1 MGKKNQGSHGQDL
14 FGFYG
19 LQDCT
24 VENDHAGKRRR
35 RTKGGTPKTIS
46 LTKNVE
52 AVVGEGGPNEILEQL
67 VAEQQADSEPSS
79 SEDDP
84 PGKPQRVKFYG

>member
-1 MGKKNQGSHGQDL
+1 MK
-14 FGFYG
+14 
-19 LQDCT
+19 
-24 VENDHAGKRRR
+24 
-35 RTKGGTPKTIS
+35 
-46 LTKNVE
+46 
-52 AVVGEGGPNEILEQL
+52 ILEQL